1 MVTDKA
7 VSAHAKKKKP
17 EEIKTILSQKKLILL
32 LLPVIPFYSLRTD
45 QIREFLFKRTMWIL
59 YILSLYLPTTEE
71 WFMCLG
77 GEIA

>member
-17 EEIKTILSQKKLILL
+17 EEKKNDSKPKKMILL

-45 QIREFLFKRTMWIL
+45 QIQEFLFTRTMWIL
-59 YILSLYLPTTEE
+59 YFLPLYLPTTEE